1 MLLCKLSTPLQSP
14 LFPRQRQQRTCP
26 ALFLSAKITEIKEYQ
41 GPSPPAAPL
50 RPRPPCP
57 PPRGPG
63 RGNKSASGGG
73 SRGSCSAPPRPG
85 GREQLRD
92 ALGPSGPARAPR
104 PSPRPAAAAVGCL
117 GPRETEARRQGE
129 RAQREAHGKT
139 EKQLQK
145 DEQVSRAP
153 RRLPLLGAGESGKST
168 TGKPVGILP
177 VNGVNGEGGAEDPQ
191 AARSNREGMDYP
203 R

>member
-1 MLLCKLSTPLQSP
+1 MPEGAAVP
-14 LFPRQRQQRTCP
+14 E
-26 ALFLSAKITEIKEYQ
+26 KITEIKEYQ

-92 ALGPSGPARAPR
+92 ALA
-104 PSPRPAAAAVGCL
+104 AAAAVGCL

-145 DEQVSRAP
+145 DKQVSRAP